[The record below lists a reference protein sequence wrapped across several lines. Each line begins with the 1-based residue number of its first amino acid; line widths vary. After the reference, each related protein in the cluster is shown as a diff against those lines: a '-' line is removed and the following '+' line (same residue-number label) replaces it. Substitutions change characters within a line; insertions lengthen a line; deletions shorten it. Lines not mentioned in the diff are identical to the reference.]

1 LVAVAEI
8 DLNADLG
15 ESYGAWTLGDD
26 DSLLDAVT
34 SANVACGFH
43 AGDPSTMVRTVA
55 AALERG
61 VAIGA
66 QVSYPDL
73 VGFGRRDMELAPE
86 EIIADVLYQIGAL
99 EGITR
104 AAGGHVAY
112 VKPHG
117 ALYNRAARDPVVAG
131 AIATAID
138 RYGAGLPMVMLA
150 GSTGLQTAADAGV
163 KVVPESFA
171 DRGYTPDGRLVSR
184 RERSA
189 LVTSPDEVVARVL
202 RMVTEG
208 TVVAIDGSVLRL
220 GARSVCVHGDTPGAA
235 ALARRVR
242 TALEDAGVEVRS
254 LG

>member
-61 VAIGA
+61 VAVGA

-86 EIIADVLYQIGAL
+86 EIVADVLYQIGAL

-104 AAGGHVAY
+104 AAGGHVTY

-117 ALYNRAARDPVVAG
+117 ALYNRAARDPVVAS

-150 GSTGLQTAADAGV
+150 GSTGLQAAADVGV
-163 KVVPESFA
+163 QVVAESFA
-171 DRGYTPDGRLVSR
+171 DRGYTLDGRLVSR
-184 RERSA
+184 REPGA

-202 RMVTEG
+202 RMVTDG

>member
-1 LVAVAEI
+1 MAEI

-43 AGDPSTMVRTVA
+43 AGDPATMVRTVA

-73 VGFGRRDMELAPE
+73 VGFGRRDMELAPD

-104 AAGGHVAY
+104 AAGGHVGY

-117 ALYNRAARDPVVAG
+117 ALYNRAARDPVVAT

-138 RYGAGLPMVMLA
+138 RYDAGLPMVMLA
-150 GSTGLQTAADAGV
+150 GSTGLQAAADAGV

-171 DRGYTPDGRLVSR
+171 DRGYTADGRLVSR
-184 RERSA
+184 REPGA

-202 RMVTEG
+202 RMVTDG
-208 TVVAIDGSVLRL
+208 TVVAIDGSVLQL

-242 TALEDAGVEVRS
+242 AALEDAGVEVRS

>member
-1 LVAVAEI
+1 MAEI

-43 AGDPSTMVRTVA
+43 AGDPSTMMRTVA

-86 EIIADVLYQIGAL
+86 EIVADVLYQIGAL

-104 AAGGHVAY
+104 AAGGRVAY

-117 ALYNRAARDPVVAG
+117 ALYNRAARDPVVAT

-150 GSTGLQTAADAGV
+150 GSAGLQAAADAGV

-184 RERSA
+184 REPGA

-202 RMVTEG
+202 RMVTDG
-208 TVVAIDGSVLRL
+208 TVEAIDGSVLRL

-242 TALEDAGVEVRS
+242 RALEDAGVEVRS

>member
-1 LVAVAEI
+1 
-8 DLNADLG
+8 
-15 ESYGAWTLGDD
+15 
-26 DSLLDAVT
+26 
-34 SANVACGFH
+34 
-43 AGDPSTMVRTVA
+43 
-55 AALERG
+55 
-61 VAIGA
+61 
-66 QVSYPDL
+66 
-73 VGFGRRDMELAPE
+73 MELAPD

-104 AAGGHVAY
+104 AAGGHVTY

-117 ALYNRAARDPVVAG
+117 ALYNRAARDPVVAS

-150 GSTGLQTAADAGV
+150 GSTGLQAAADVGV
-163 KVVPESFA
+163 QVVAESFA

-184 RERSA
+184 REPGA

-202 RMVTEG
+202 RMVTDG

>member
-61 VAIGA
+61 VAVGA

-104 AAGGHVAY
+104 AAGGHVTY

-117 ALYNRAARDPVVAG
+117 ALYNRAARDPVVAS

-150 GSTGLQTAADAGV
+150 GSTGLQAAADVGV
-163 KVVPESFA
+163 QVVAESFA
-171 DRGYTPDGRLVSR
+171 DRGYTLDGRLVSR
-184 RERSA
+184 REPGA

-202 RMVTEG
+202 RMVTDG